1 MRRTTRSTANHSQN
15 HSKAVEAVAAPA
27 RAESA
32 LASDNRRSG
41 NRASIDALAN
51 RYMDGHPY
59 LCVALDVS
67 PTGMRLR
74 PLGGPDAGA
83 RFMGLQFQLPGSDQ
97 VLNAS
102 GELVRD
108 SGGEVAL
115 RFTHVPQT
123 ARAAIERFI
132 EASSA
137 SNSKGN

>member
-1 MRRTTRSTANHSQN
+1 MRRKTRTTSNHSN
-15 HSKAVEAVAAPA
+15 AVAAVAAPA

-32 LASDNRRSG
+32 LASDNRRAGG
-41 NRASIDALAN
+41 NRVSVDALAN

-59 LCVALDVS
+59 LCLALDVS

-74 PLGGPDAGA
+74 PLGGPAAGA

-108 SGGEVAL
+108 SQGEVAL

-123 ARAAIERFI
+123 ARLAIDRFI
-132 EASSA
+132 Q
-137 SNSKGN
+137 SNTKGN